1 VEEFGCRK
9 IHLGIGD
16 GGRRK
21 TFEKKNEKCDDSTV
35 PIRNSA
41 VIIFE
46 SL

>member
-1 VEEFGCRK
+1 MEEFGCRK
-9 IHLGIGD
+9 IDLEIGD

-21 TFEKKNEKCDDSTV
+21 TLEKKNEKFDDSTV

-41 VIIFE
+41 VMIFK